1 MSKVPKE
8 EKTLLKVHICN
19 TDLEV
24 VAPVNEE
31 QNYLEAAEYLNQ
43 KIDTFAKVY
52 ASQKPLITIIL
63 LVALEFAHD
72 SLKQQH
78 SCGLKRI
85 MKIFNWNNRRQR
97 I

>member
-24 VAPVNEE
+24 VPPVNEE

-63 LVALEFAHD
+63 LVALEIAHD

-85 MKIFNWNNRRQR
+85 MKIFNWNNKRQR